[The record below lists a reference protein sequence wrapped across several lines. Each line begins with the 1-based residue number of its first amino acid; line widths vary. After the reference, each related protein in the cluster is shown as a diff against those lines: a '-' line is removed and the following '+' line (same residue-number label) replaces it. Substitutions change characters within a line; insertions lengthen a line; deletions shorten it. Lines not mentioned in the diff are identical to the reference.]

1 MEQHIEYALEV
12 VNVEIVKL
20 QKLLEDGHLLPEDRE
35 SIRLDIQRLNQA
47 VIDIREK
54 YNA

>member
-12 VNVEIVKL
+12 INVEIRKL
-20 QKLLEDGHLLPEDRE
+20 QGLLDNGHLLFEDME
-35 SIRLDIQRLNQA
+35 GIRLDIQRLNQA

-54 YNA
+54 FKD